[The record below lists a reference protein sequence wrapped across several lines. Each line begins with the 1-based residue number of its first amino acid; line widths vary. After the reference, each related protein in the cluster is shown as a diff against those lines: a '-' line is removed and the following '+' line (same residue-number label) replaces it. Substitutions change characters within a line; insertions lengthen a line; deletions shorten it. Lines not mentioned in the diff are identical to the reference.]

1 MDSQADIL
9 SEIDKKIRLRFLK
22 EKKTSRTYIEGLEKF
37 FNQEEIKLMT
47 NLIKK
52 KLSTGYC
59 TKENEKGDIAHGY
72 NGEHKERIKK
82 ILSTEYNVPEDK
94 IILSA

>member
-37 FNQEEIKLMT
+37 FNQEEIKLMMY
-47 NLIKK
+47 NKK
-52 KLSTGYC
+52 Q
-59 TKENEKGDIAHGY
+59 
-72 NGEHKERIKK
+72 
-82 ILSTEYNVPEDK
+82 
-94 IILSA
+94 IIE